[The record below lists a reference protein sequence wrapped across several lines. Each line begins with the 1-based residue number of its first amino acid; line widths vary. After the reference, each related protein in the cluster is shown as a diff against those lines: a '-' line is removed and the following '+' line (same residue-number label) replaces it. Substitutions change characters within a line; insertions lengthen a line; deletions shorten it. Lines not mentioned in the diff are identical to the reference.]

1 MRYLIYGLGLYM
13 AYYLSQKFFR
23 YPLRLAILTYQ
34 PAAVRGG

>member
-23 YPLRLAILTYQ
+23 YPLRLAILT
-34 PAAVRGG
+34 